1 LGRAQFYKKPHPVL
15 HELQRTA
22 LLMLAAIMAASI
34 WLFPQSKREEAREDF
49 LKLWWAHHPQPL
61 HINYLDSLAIS
72 ALPISLSARKSLE
85 FRRSRQWYL
94 TSKEALAELPA
105 MDTLWTYMGNFDFT
119 APEKVKTSRPSFP
132 PAPRPEPKAIA
143 PVDINAT
150 DSLYL
155 ISIPGIG
162 PWGAKSILRE
172 REQWGSIATLE
183 QLKQKFPFDRGW
195 DERWDH
201 YLEVRPA
208 PPRWSLNG
216 SPMDSLLK
224 VPGFRYSQVKQII
237 FYRESFGVVTWAEL
251 ATWNYWDSAQVD
263 FFKLYISE

>member
-1 LGRAQFYKKPHPVL
+1 ML

-49 LKLWWAHHPQPL
+49 LKLWWAHNPQPL
-61 HINYLDSLAIS
+61 RINYLDSLAIS

-94 TSKEALAELPA
+94 SDESSLAQLPA
-105 MDTLWTYMGNFDFT
+105 MDTLWIHLGNFDFT
-119 APEKVKTSRPSFP
+119 APEKVKAPRRAFR
-132 PAPRPEPKAIA
+132 PAPVSESKKIA
-143 PVDINAT
+143 PVDLNTA
-150 DSLYL
+150 DSLSL
-155 ISIPGIG
+155 INIPGIG

-172 REQWGSIATLE
+172 REKWGSIASLE

-195 DERWDH
+195 DERWDY
-201 YLEVRPA
+201 YLELRPA
-208 PPRWSLNG
+208 PPRWSLND

-224 VPGFRYSQVKQII
+224 VPGFRFSQVKQII

-251 ATWNYWDSAQVD
+251 ATWNYWDSTQVD

>member
-1 LGRAQFYKKPHPVL
+1 ML

-34 WLFPQSKREEAREDF
+34 WLFPQSKREEDHEDF
-49 LKLWWAHHPQPL
+49 LKLWWAHNPQPL
-61 HINYLDSLAIS
+61 RINYLDSLAIS
-72 ALPISLSARKSLE
+72 ALPISLRARKSLE
-85 FRRSRQWYL
+85 FRRTRQWYF
-94 TSKEALAELPA
+94 TGKKALAELPA
-105 MDTLWTYMGNFDFT
+105 MDTLWIHLGNFDFT
-119 APEKVKTSRPSFP
+119 APEKVKAPRRAFR
-132 PAPRPEPKAIA
+132 PAPVPESKKIA
-143 PVDINAT
+143 PVDLNTA
-150 DSLYL
+150 DSLSL
-155 ISIPGIG
+155 INIPGIG

-172 REQWGSIATLE
+172 REQWGSIASLE

-208 PPRWSLNG
+208 PPRWSLND

>member
-1 LGRAQFYKKPHPVL
+1 ML

-22 LLMLAAIMAASI
+22 LLMLAAVMAASI
-34 WLFPQSKREEAREDF
+34 WLFPQSKREEARENF

-61 HINYLDSLAIS
+61 RINYLDSLAIS

-85 FRRSRQWYL
+85 FRRTRQWYL
-94 TSKEALAELPA
+94 TGKEALVELPT
-105 MDTLWTYMGNFDFT
+105 MDTLWIHLGNFDFT
-119 APEKVKTSRPSFP
+119 APEKVNASRRSFP
-132 PAPRPEPKAIA
+132 PAPLPEPVEIA
-143 PVDINAT
+143 PVDLNSA
-150 DSLYL
+150 DSLSL
-155 ISIPGIG
+155 INIPGIG

-172 REQWGSIATLE
+172 REQWGSVATLE

-208 PPRWSLNG
+208 PPRWSLND

-237 FYRESFGVVTWAEL
+237 FYRESFGMVTWAEL

>member
-1 LGRAQFYKKPHPVL
+1 VL

-34 WLFPQSKREEAREDF
+34 WLFPQSKREEDREDF
-49 LKLWWAHHPQPL
+49 LKLWWAHNPQPL
-61 HINYLDSLAIS
+61 RINYLDSLAIS
-72 ALPISLSARKSLE
+72 ALPISLRARKSLE
-85 FRRSRQWYL
+85 FRRTRQWYF
-94 TSKEALAELPA
+94 TGKKALAELPA
-105 MDTLWTYMGNFDFT
+105 MDTLWIHLGNFDFT
-119 APEKVKTSRPSFP
+119 APEKVKAPRRAFR
-132 PAPRPEPKAIA
+132 PAPVPESKKIA
-143 PVDINAT
+143 PVDLNTA
-150 DSLYL
+150 DSLSL
-155 ISIPGIG
+155 INIPGIG

-172 REQWGSIATLE
+172 REQWGSIASLE

-208 PPRWSLNG
+208 PPRWSLND

>member
-1 LGRAQFYKKPHPVL
+1 ML

-34 WLFPQSKREEAREDF
+34 WLFPQSKREEARKDF
-49 LKLWWAHHPQPL
+49 LKLWWTQTPQPL
-61 HINYLDSLAIS
+61 HINYLDSLAIT

-94 TSKEALAELPA
+94 TSEEALAQLPG
-105 MDTLWTYMGNFDFT
+105 MDTLWVQMGDFDFAAAEKLN
-119 APEKVKTSRPSFP
+119 APLRSFP
-132 PAPRPEPKAIA
+132 PAPVPEPVEIA

-150 DSLYL
+150 DSLSL

-172 REQWGSIATLE
+172 RDQWGSIATLE

-208 PPRWSLNG
+208 PPRWSLNE
-216 SPMDSLLK
+216 SPMDSLLEI
-224 VPGFRYSQVKQII
+224 PGFRYSQVKQII
-237 FYRESFGVVTWAEL
+237 FYRESFGVVTWVEL
-251 ATWNYWDSAQVD
+251 ATWGYWDSTEID
-263 FFKLYISE
+263 FFKLYITE

>member
-1 LGRAQFYKKPHPVL
+1 ML

-61 HINYLDSLAIS
+61 RINYLDSLAIS

-85 FRRSRQWYL
+85 FRRTRQWYL
-94 TSKEALAELPA
+94 TGKEALVELPT
-105 MDTLWTYMGNFDFT
+105 MDTLWIHLGNFDFT
-119 APEKVKTSRPSFP
+119 APEKVNASRRSFP
-132 PAPRPEPKAIA
+132 PAPLPEPVEIA
-143 PVDINAT
+143 PVDLNSA
-150 DSLYL
+150 DSLSL
-155 ISIPGIG
+155 INIPGIG

-172 REQWGSIATLE
+172 REQWGSVATLE

-195 DERWDH
+195 DERWNH

-208 PPRWSLNG
+208 PP
-216 SPMDSLLK
+216 
-224 VPGFRYSQVKQII
+224 
-237 FYRESFGVVTWAEL
+237 
-251 ATWNYWDSAQVD
+251 
-263 FFKLYISE
+263 

>member
-1 LGRAQFYKKPHPVL
+1 ML

-34 WLFPQSKREEAREDF
+34 WLFPQSKREEDREDF
-49 LKLWWAHHPQPL
+49 LKLWWAHNPQPL
-61 HINYLDSLAIS
+61 RINYLDSLAIS
-72 ALPISLSARKSLE
+72 ALPISLRARKSLE
-85 FRRSRQWYL
+85 FRRTRQWYF
-94 TSKEALAELPA
+94 TGKKALAELPA
-105 MDTLWTYMGNFDFT
+105 MDTLWIHLGNFDFT
-119 APEKVKTSRPSFP
+119 APEKVKAPRRAFR
-132 PAPRPEPKAIA
+132 PAPVPESKKIA
-143 PVDINAT
+143 PVDLNTA
-150 DSLYL
+150 DSLSL
-155 ISIPGIG
+155 INIPGIG

-172 REQWGSIATLE
+172 REQWGSIASLE

-208 PPRWSLNG
+208 PPRWSLND

-237 FYRESFGVVTWAEL
+237 FYRESFGVVTWVEL

>member
-1 LGRAQFYKKPHPVL
+1 ML

-34 WLFPQSKREEAREDF
+34 WLFPQSKREEDREDF
-49 LKLWWAHHPQPL
+49 LKLWWAHNPQPL
-61 HINYLDSLAIS
+61 RINYLDSLAIS
-72 ALPISLSARKSLE
+72 ALPISLRARKSLE
-85 FRRSRQWYL
+85 FRRTRQWYF
-94 TSKEALAELPA
+94 TGKKALAELPA
-105 MDTLWTYMGNFDFT
+105 MDTLWIHLGNFDFT
-119 APEKVKTSRPSFP
+119 APEKVKAPRRAFR
-132 PAPRPEPKAIA
+132 PAPVPESKKIA
-143 PVDINAT
+143 PVDLNTA
-150 DSLYL
+150 DSLSL
-155 ISIPGIG
+155 INIPGIG

-172 REQWGSIATLE
+172 REQWGSIASLE

-208 PPRWSLNG
+208 PPRWSLND

-251 ATWNYWDSAQVD
+251 ATCNYWDSAQVD

>member
-1 LGRAQFYKKPHPVL
+1 
-15 HELQRTA
+15 
-22 LLMLAAIMAASI
+22 MAASI

-61 HINYLDSLAIS
+61 RINYLDSLAIS

-85 FRRSRQWYL
+85 FRRTRKWYF
-94 TSKEALAELPA
+94 TGKEALAVLPA
-105 MDTLWTYMGNFDFT
+105 KDTLWIHLGNFDFT
-119 APEKVKTSRPSFP
+119 APEKVK
-132 PAPRPEPKAIA
+132 APRRAFRPTPVPESKKIA
-143 PVDINAT
+143 PVDLNTA
-150 DSLYL
+150 DSLSL
-155 ISIPGIG
+155 ITIPGIG

-172 REQWGSIATLE
+172 REQWGSIASLE

-201 YLEVRPA
+201 YLELRPA
-208 PPRWSLNG
+208 PPRWSLND

>member
-1 LGRAQFYKKPHPVL
+1 
-15 HELQRTA
+15 
-22 LLMLAAIMAASI
+22 MAASI
-34 WLFPQSKREEAREDF
+34 WLFPQSKREEDREDF
-49 LKLWWAHHPQPL
+49 LKLWWAHNPQPL
-61 HINYLDSLAIS
+61 RINYLDSLAIS
-72 ALPISLSARKSLE
+72 ALPISLRARKSLE
-85 FRRSRQWYL
+85 FRRTRQWYF
-94 TSKEALAELPA
+94 TGKKALAELPA
-105 MDTLWTYMGNFDFT
+105 MDTLWIHLGNFDFT
-119 APEKVKTSRPSFP
+119 APEKVKAPRRAFR
-132 PAPRPEPKAIA
+132 PAPVPESKKIA
-143 PVDINAT
+143 PVDLNTA
-150 DSLYL
+150 DSLSL
-155 ISIPGIG
+155 INIPGIG

-172 REQWGSIATLE
+172 REQWGSIASLE

-208 PPRWSLNG
+208 PPRWSLND

-251 ATWNYWDSAQVD
+251 ATCNYWDSAQVD

>member
-1 LGRAQFYKKPHPVL
+1 ML

-34 WLFPQSKREEAREDF
+34 WLFPQSKREEDREDF
-49 LKLWWAHHPQPL
+49 LKLWWAHNPQPL
-61 HINYLDSLAIS
+61 RINYLDSLAIS
-72 ALPISLSARKSLE
+72 ALPISLRARKSLE
-85 FRRSRQWYL
+85 FRRTRQWYF
-94 TSKEALAELPA
+94 TGKKALAELPA
-105 MDTLWTYMGNFDFT
+105 MDTLWIHLGNFDFT
-119 APEKVKTSRPSFP
+119 APEKVKAPRRAFR
-132 PAPRPEPKAIA
+132 PAPVPESKKIA
-143 PVDINAT
+143 PVDLNTA
-150 DSLYL
+150 DSLSL
-155 ISIPGIG
+155 INIPGIG

-172 REQWGSIATLE
+172 REQWGSIASLE

-208 PPRWSLNG
+208 PPRWSLND

-251 ATWNYWDSAQVD
+251 ATWNYWDSTQID

>member
-1 LGRAQFYKKPHPVL
+1 ML

-22 LLMLAAIMAASI
+22 LLMLAAVMAASI
-34 WLFPQSKREEAREDF
+34 WLFPQSKREEARENF

-61 HINYLDSLAIS
+61 RINYLDSLAIS

-85 FRRSRQWYL
+85 FRRTRQWYL
-94 TSKEALAELPA
+94 TGKEALVELPT
-105 MDTLWTYMGNFDFT
+105 MDTLWIHLGNFDFT
-119 APEKVKTSRPSFP
+119 APEKVNASRRSFP
-132 PAPRPEPKAIA
+132 PAPLPEPVEIA
-143 PVDINAT
+143 PVDLNSA
-150 DSLYL
+150 DSLSL
-155 ISIPGIG
+155 INIPGIG

-172 REQWGSIATLE
+172 REQWGSVATLE

-195 DERWDH
+195 DERLNH

-208 PPRWSLNG
+208 PPRWSLND

-237 FYRESFGVVTWAEL
+237 FYRESFGVVTWVEL
-251 ATWNYWDSAQVD
+251 ATWGYWHSTEID

>member
-1 LGRAQFYKKPHPVL
+1 ML

-34 WLFPQSKREEAREDF
+34 WLFPQSKREEDREDF
-49 LKLWWAHHPQPL
+49 LKLWWAHNPQPL
-61 HINYLDSLAIS
+61 RINYLDSLAIS
-72 ALPISLSARKSLE
+72 ALPISLRARKSLE
-85 FRRSRQWYL
+85 FRRTRQWYF
-94 TSKEALAELPA
+94 TGKKALAELPA
-105 MDTLWTYMGNFDFT
+105 MDTLWIHLGNFDFT
-119 APEKVKTSRPSFP
+119 APEKVKAPRRAFR
-132 PAPRPEPKAIA
+132 PAPVPESKKIA
-143 PVDINAT
+143 PVDLNTA
-150 DSLYL
+150 DSLSL
-155 ISIPGIG
+155 INIPGIG

-172 REQWGSIATLE
+172 REQWGSIASLE

-208 PPRWSLNG
+208 PPRWSLND

-237 FYRESFGVVTWAEL
+237 FYRESFGMVTWAEL

>member
-1 LGRAQFYKKPHPVL
+1 ML

-22 LLMLAAIMAASI
+22 LLMLTAIMAASI
-34 WLFPQSKREEAREDF
+34 WLFPQSKREEDREDF
-49 LKLWWAHHPQPL
+49 LKLWWAHNPQPL
-61 HINYLDSLAIS
+61 RINYLDSLAIS
-72 ALPISLSARKSLE
+72 ALPISLRARKSLE
-85 FRRSRQWYL
+85 FRRTRQWYF
-94 TSKEALAELPA
+94 TGKKALAELPA
-105 MDTLWTYMGNFDFT
+105 MDTLWIHLGNFDFT
-119 APEKVKTSRPSFP
+119 APEKVKAPRRAFR
-132 PAPRPEPKAIA
+132 PAPVPESKKIA
-143 PVDINAT
+143 PVDLNTA
-150 DSLYL
+150 DSLSL
-155 ISIPGIG
+155 INIPGIG

-172 REQWGSIATLE
+172 REQWGSIASLE

-208 PPRWSLNG
+208 PPRWSLND

>member
-1 LGRAQFYKKPHPVL
+1 ML

-61 HINYLDSLAIS
+61 RINYLDSLAIS

-85 FRRSRQWYL
+85 FRRTRQWYL
-94 TSKEALAELPA
+94 TGKEALVELPA
-105 MDTLWTYMGNFDFT
+105 MDTLWIHLGNFDFT
-119 APEKVKTSRPSFP
+119 APEKVNASRRSFP
-132 PAPRPEPKAIA
+132 RAPVPEPAEIP
-143 PVDINAT
+143 PVDLNSA
-150 DSLYL
+150 DSLSL
-155 ISIPGIG
+155 INIPGIG
-162 PWGAKSILRE
+162 PWGANSILRE
-172 REQWGSIATLE
+172 REKWGSIASLE
-183 QLKQKFPFDRGW
+183 QLKQKFPFDRDW

-208 PPRWSLNG
+208 PSRWSLND

>member
-1 LGRAQFYKKPHPVL
+1 ML

-34 WLFPQSKREEAREDF
+34 WLFPQSKREEDREDF
-49 LKLWWAHHPQPL
+49 LKLWWAHNPQPL
-61 HINYLDSLAIS
+61 RINYLDSLAIS
-72 ALPISLSARKSLE
+72 ALPISLRARKSLE
-85 FRRSRQWYL
+85 FRRTRQWYF
-94 TSKEALAELPA
+94 TGKKALAELPA
-105 MDTLWTYMGNFDFT
+105 MDTLWIHLGNFDFT
-119 APEKVKTSRPSFP
+119 APEKVKAPRRAFR
-132 PAPRPEPKAIA
+132 PAPVPESKKIA
-143 PVDINAT
+143 PVDLNTA
-150 DSLYL
+150 DSLSL
-155 ISIPGIG
+155 INIPGIG

-172 REQWGSIATLE
+172 REQWGSIASLE

-208 PPRWSLNG
+208 PPRWSLND